1 MSESKGEYVERVGV
15 RKGKVKRSRGEAEL
29 CERVCLSVSGTGKW
43 VTMWIVNSF
52 IMNDSGVGGGDP
64 ETRSVGADTLL
75 EETDKWRI
83 WFWKQ

>member
-1 MSESKGEYVERVGV
+1 MSECVWDRKVGDYVD
-15 RKGKVKRSRGEAEL
+15 
-29 CERVCLSVSGTGKW
+29 C
-43 VTMWIVNSF
+43 NSF